1 MHVSVL
7 LNESIENL
15 NIKEDGIYVDCTLGF
30 AGHSKEILKRIKKG
44 KLFAFDQDGEAINY
58 SKKILD
64 QISGNYEIIKSNFAF
79 IKSELNKRGIEK
91 VDGVLFDLG
100 VSSVQLDEAERGF
113 SFHKDAKLD
122 MRMDTDQSFSAYDV
136 VNDYSKEELETIFF
150 KYGEEKYSRSIASAI
165 VRARE
170 NRKIETTLELTEIIR
185 ESVPEKYRRTHH
197 PARKAFQAI
206 RIEVNK
212 ELDVFTKALNDA
224 IDMLN
229 PGGRICVITF
239 HSLEDRIC
247 KNIFK
252 EKSEIDGRFKNVVC
266 YQGDILFYQLS
277 NLPSQKGEL
286 CNPNG
291 DYLLYGENVKS
302 NKVVYRYENYGKNE
316 KAEYRGSIAELET
329 SDFIT
334 GRLNGSLWLK
344 NIYMDTLFVFNK
356 EKCDFSPEYIFDV
369 GDNPWD
375 YKTFVHLYYLDK
387 DYLNTYNSKTLLQ
400 EFFLG
405 EKHLIYKMK
414 KGKDEAV
421 GVYSILDNKN
431 LCFTDK
437 YLNDLD
443 DILNVVDL
451 KALLSSSFCDGKY
464 LYIPVNSYMFFD
476 EGNSSFPLQLTE
488 ESNPIILKMKLK

>member
-150 KYGEEKYSRSIASAI
+150 KYGEEKYSRSIANAI
-165 VRARE
+165 VRERE

-197 PARKAFQAI
+197 PARKVFQAI

-212 ELDVFTKALNDA
+212 ELDVFTKSLNDA

-252 EKSEIDGRFKNVVC
+252 EKSEMDSIFK
-266 YQGDILFYQLS
+266 GLPDKDIPL
-277 NLPSQKGEL
+277 
-286 CNPNG
+286 
-291 DYLLYGENVKS
+291 
-302 NKVVYRYENYGKNE
+302 
-316 KAEYRGSIAELET
+316 EYRPELKLITKVKPSKKELE
-329 SDFIT
+329 
-334 GRLNGSLWLK
+334 
-344 NIYMDTLFVFNK
+344 
-356 EKCDFSPEYIFDV
+356 
-369 GDNPWD
+369 DN
-375 YKTFVHLYYLDK
+375 
-387 DYLNTYNSKTLLQ
+387 NRSRS
-400 EFFLG
+400 
-405 EKHLIYKMK
+405 
-414 KGKDEAV
+414 
-421 GVYSILDNKN
+421 SILR
-431 LCFTDK
+431 
-437 YLNDLD
+437 
-443 DILNVVDL
+443 V
-451 KALLSSSFCDGKY
+451 A
-464 LYIPVNSYMFFD
+464 
-476 EGNSSFPLQLTE
+476 E
-488 ESNPIILKMKLK
+488 KM

>member
-15 NIKEDGIYVDCTLGF
+15 DIKEDGIYVDCTLGF

-165 VRARE
+165 VRERE
-170 NRKIETTLELTEIIR
+170 NKKIETTLELTEIIR

-197 PARKAFQAI
+197 PARKVFQAI

-252 EKSEIDGRFKNVVC
+252 EKSEMDSIFK
-266 YQGDILFYQLS
+266 GLPDKDIPL
-277 NLPSQKGEL
+277 
-286 CNPNG
+286 
-291 DYLLYGENVKS
+291 
-302 NKVVYRYENYGKNE
+302 
-316 KAEYRGSIAELET
+316 EYRPKLKLIAKIKPSKKEL
-329 SDFIT
+329 
-334 GRLNGSLWLK
+334 
-344 NIYMDTLFVFNK
+344 V
-356 EKCDFSPEYIFDV
+356 
-369 GDNPWD
+369 DN
-375 YKTFVHLYYLDK
+375 
-387 DYLNTYNSKTLLQ
+387 NRSRS
-400 EFFLG
+400 
-405 EKHLIYKMK
+405 
-414 KGKDEAV
+414 
-421 GVYSILDNKN
+421 SILR
-431 LCFTDK
+431 
-437 YLNDLD
+437 
-443 DILNVVDL
+443 V
-451 KALLSSSFCDGKY
+451 A
-464 LYIPVNSYMFFD
+464 
-476 EGNSSFPLQLTE
+476 E
-488 ESNPIILKMKLK
+488 KM